1 MGRSEERTYRSY
13 ILRKWLIIAAMLLAL
28 AAVSFLSLLAGSS
41 SLTFADIFHSLT
53 GQGSREQ
60 GIIIWN
66 IRMPRIAAAIAVG
79 AALSLSGCI
88 MQCVLHNPLAS
99 SSTLGVSQ
107 GASFGAALALISI
120 GAGTTAAPWL
130 VTASAFA
137 GGIATTIA
145 MLVLSRLRISTPSS
159 MILAGVAISSMFSG
173 ATTLIQYSA
182 DDTMVASIVYW
193 TFGNLGRASWSE
205 IAMIASAS
213 LLSFSFFMLNRWNY
227 NAIGSGRHTAKSLG
241 VNTGFLIPMSLALCA
256 LMTSVAV
263 AFTGC
268 ISFIGLIAPHA
279 VRKLVGNDFRFLIPG
294 SAIAGA
300 ILLLASDIACRTAA
314 APIVLPVG
322 ALTSF
327 IGAPI
332 FLCLI
337 LRERRKA

>member
-1 MGRSEERTYRSY
+1 
-13 ILRKWLIIAAMLLAL
+13 
-28 AAVSFLSLLAGSS
+28 
-41 SLTFADIFHSLT
+41 
-53 GQGSREQ
+53 
-60 GIIIWN
+60 
-66 IRMPRIAAAIAVG
+66 
-79 AALSLSGCI
+79 
-88 MQCVLHNPLAS
+88 
-99 SSTLGVSQ
+99 
-107 GASFGAALALISI
+107 
-120 GAGTTAAPWL
+120 
-130 VTASAFA
+130 
-137 GGIATTIA
+137 
-145 MLVLSRLRISTPSS
+145 
-159 MILAGVAISSMFSG
+159 
-173 ATTLIQYSA
+173 
-182 DDTMVASIVYW
+182 
-193 TFGNLGRASWSE
+193 
-205 IAMIASAS
+205 
-213 LLSFSFFMLNRWNY
+213 
-227 NAIGSGRHTAKSLG
+227 
-241 VNTGFLIPMSLALCA
+241 MSLALCA